1 MKRLLPLVSKTQ
13 LVKNLL
19 VPPRKCR
26 QTVFG
31 SFEVS
36 MNYAFKL
43 FSQVDTN
50 APSAGKPGK
59 PPLPLQWHGWDFE
72 TAAACVGGQELAGL
86 DQ

>member
-36 MNYAFKL
+36 MNLSFFPKSIQTLLLQENLANPLYPCNGMDGTL
-43 FSQVDTN
+43 RQQLLVLGDRSLQVLIN
-50 APSAGKPGK
+50 
-59 PPLPLQWHGWDFE
+59 E
-72 TAAACVGGQELAGL
+72 
-86 DQ
+86 